1 MELREIGLESMGK
14 QATESEQGQK
24 IAQFGNQ
31 WDSIP

>member
-1 MELREIGLESMGK
+1 MNSESMGK
-14 QATESEQGQK
+14 QATESEQEQK